1 MKWILDP
8 SIWLAIFCLSMRNS
22 GYPSSSRNLIRVPSL
37 RILVV
42 RDIGSKEIVLEAL
55 SHRETCRV
63 PADFWGTSEVTDMLQ
78 RHFGV
83 ASKEGLLEKMGVDL
97 RYVFPDYVGP
107 RLKTCDDGSHDDIWG
122 VRRKTITRAEG
133 SYEHT
138 VFSPLS
144 SIKTTEDLEEWSP
157 PSPDWYDYSS
167 LRSKCQTH
175 SKYAT
180 VFVGD
185 RTNRTCVLHEAI
197 YLRGVQQALIDP
209 LRHPQFTHSL
219 YEKITEFYLAFNR
232 RCFEEAGD
240 LIDIFMMGEDLGTQ
254 EGLLVSPR
262 IFRQFIKPYLAR
274 HVRLAKRYNIRV
286 MLHSCGAI
294 RELIPELIEIGIDIL
309 NPIQVR
315 AKGMKPAELKREFGS
330 ILSFHGGI
338 DIQKTLPHGRPEDV
352 RAEVRNRVQ
361 TLGKGGGYILCS
373 THNIQSDTPI
383 ENILAMYEEAK
394 KQRM

>member
-1 MKWILDP
+1 MRRILAP
-8 SIWLAIFCLSMRNS
+8 SIWPAIFYLSIQNS
-22 GYPSSSRNLIRVPSL
+22 GQPSSSRNLIRIPSL
-37 RILVV
+37 QILLV
-42 RDIGSKEIVLEAL
+42 RDISSKEMVLEAL
-55 SHRETCRV
+55 SHKETCRV
-63 PADFWGTSEVTDMLQ
+63 PVDFWGTSEVTDMLQ

-83 ASKEGLLEKMGVDL
+83 ASKDDLLEKMGVDL
-97 RYVFPDYVGP
+97 RYVFPDYARP
-107 RLKTCDDGSHDDIWG
+107 RLKRCDDGSYDDIWG
-122 VRRKTITRAEG
+122 VRRKIIKSAEG

-138 VFSPLS
+138 VCSPLS
-144 SIKTTEDLEEWSP
+144 SIKTIEDLEEWSP

-167 LRSKCQTH
+167 LHSKCETH

-209 LRHPQFTHSL
+209 LRHPQFTHRL
-219 YEKITEFYLAFNR
+219 YEKITEFYLEFNE

-254 EGLLVSPR
+254 ERLLVSPR
-262 IFRQFIKPYLAR
+262 IFEQFIKPYLAR
-274 HVRLAKRYNIRV
+274 HVRLARRYDIRV

-315 AKGMKPAELKREFGS
+315 AKGMVPAELKREFGG

-338 DIQKTLPHGRPEDV
+338 DIQKTLPYGRPEDV
-352 RAEVRNRVQ
+352 RAEVRDCVQ

-394 KQRM
+394 KRRI